1 MDRRTFVKT
10 TVGASVLFG
19 TGVKF
24 GSLGKVFAGQSVPY
38 DLVAVK
44 GGEPDVMFD
53 QAIAALGGMKT
64 FVKKGQKVVVKP
76 NIGWD
81 VGPQRAANTNP
92 KLVTRVIQHC
102 FQAGA
107 SEVSVFDHTCDDW
120 RRCYSSSGLEAAAK
134 SAGAKVVPGNADSYY
149 HDVTLSRGKIMKNA
163 RVHELILEAD
173 VFINMPVLKN
183 HNSSKLTIAMKNL
196 MGIVWD
202 RGFWHANNLHQCIAD
217 FAGYRAPDLNIVD
230 AYAVMT
236 RNGPR
241 GVSDSDV
248 VTMKA
253 QLLSTDIV
261 AVDAAAA
268 KLAGQ
273 SPEDIGYIT
282 LAAAQGFGRKD
293 LGALNIKRI
302 TV

>member
-149 HDVTLSRGKIMKNA
+149 HDVTLSRGKIMKTA
-163 RVHELILEAD
+163 RVHELILGAD

-202 RGFWHANNLHQCIAD
+202 RGFWHANNLHQC
-217 FAGYRAPDLNIVD
+217 
-230 AYAVMT
+230 
-236 RNGPR
+236 PR

>member
-1 MDRRTFVKT
+1 
-10 TVGASVLFG
+10 
-19 TGVKF
+19 
-24 GSLGKVFAGQSVPY
+24 
-38 DLVAVK
+38 
-44 GGEPDVMFD
+44 
-53 QAIAALGGMKT
+53 
-64 FVKKGQKVVVKP
+64 
-76 NIGWD
+76 
-81 VGPQRAANTNP
+81 
-92 KLVTRVIQHC
+92 VTRVIQHC

-163 RVHELILEAD
+163 RVHELILGAD